1 MQRSLPK
8 YKGMWLTK
16 EERAKK
22 EEELNARLKK
32 ATKVKGMNKSKVY
45 SATYSPKI

>member
-1 MQRSLPK
+1 MQRSLAK

-22 EEELNARLKK
+22 EQDLTDRIKK
-32 ATKVKGMNKSKVY
+32 LTKTKGMNKSKVY